1 MLTSRRMSL
10 ALGAACMM
18 FAAFASSAWAGEPA
32 TVTVRVEGFNGVT
45 LLPQTQ
51 VTTSTAPIPVESG
64 SCSGTSAGGALYDA
78 THGNWKVKEEGQGV
92 AILGIDGVNL
102 PPFGSG
108 DYAYWALWVNDK
120 FAELGAC
127 SEELQAGDHVV
138 FVGQCFALGS
148 ECPTSESAPDHFLTE
163 TAPSANVANVGEAVS
178 VTIGSLSTASG
189 AGEATLP
196 TGVTVT
202 GAAQPVSPNDQGVAT
217 LSFPSAGNY
226 TIQAHA
232 PDAVPSDPFT
242 ICVHNGNDGTCGTT
256 APTTSST
263 STSTSTGTS
272 TAATGVAGFARSAP
286 YTGPYALVARA
297 TDLIEDHTYGRTNAP
312 RVLSGTVLA
321 HSAVS
326 TVSLQLRRRYKG
338 RCYAYNGTRE
348 RFMPARCGKGS
359 YFKVSTSASYSY
371 LLPAALAPGRYV
383 LDIRATDASDNHTTL
398 ARGSSRIVF
407 YVR

>member
-1 MLTSRRMSL
+1 MLVSRRIFL
-10 ALGAACMM
+10 ALGVVCISLAMLVSA
-18 FAAFASSAWAGEPA
+18 AWAGEPA

-51 VTTSTAPIPVESG
+51 VTTSTTPIPVESG

-78 THGNWKVKEEGQGV
+78 THGNWKVQDEKEGV

-108 DYAYWALWVNDK
+108 DYAFWALWVESK
-120 FAELGAC
+120 FAESGAC
-127 SEELQAGDHVV
+127 SEQLQTGDHVV
-138 FVGQCFALGS
+138 FVGQCFALGP
-148 ECPTSESAPDHFLTE
+148 ECSSESAPDHFLTE
-163 TAPSANVANVGEAVS
+163 TAPSSNVANVGEAVS

-202 GAAQPVSPNDQGVAT
+202 GGAQAVSPNAQGVAT
-217 LSFPSAGNY
+217 LSFPSAGIY

-256 APTTSST
+256 APTTS
-263 STSTSTGTS
+263 TGTS
-272 TAATGVAGFARSAP
+272 TSGTTTPATGVAGFAKSAP

-297 TDLIEDHTYGRTNAP
+297 TDLIEDHTYGPTNAP

-326 TVSLQLRRRYKG
+326 SISLQLRRRYKG

-348 RFMPARCGKGS
+348 RFVAARCGQGS

-383 LDIRATDASDNHTTL
+383 LDIRATDASGNHTTL

>member
-1 MLTSRRMSL
+1 MLVSRRIFMALGVLCVSL
-10 ALGAACMM
+10 AMLV
-18 FAAFASSAWAGEPA
+18 SVAWAGEPS

-51 VTTSTAPIPVESG
+51 VTTSSTPIPVEAG
-64 SCSGTSAGGALYDA
+64 SCSGTSAGGALYEA
-78 THGNWKVKEEGQGV
+78 THGDWKVKDEEEGV

-102 PPFGSG
+102 PPFGAG
-108 DYAYWALWVNDK
+108 DYAFWSLWVNDK
-120 FAELGAC
+120 FATSGAC
-127 SEELQAGDHVV
+127 SEQLERNADVV
-138 FVGQCFALGS
+138 YVGQCFALGP
-148 ECPTSESAPDHFLTE
+148 ECSSESAPDHFLTE
-163 TAPSANVANVGEAVS
+163 TAPSSNVANVGEAVS
-178 VTIGSLSTASG
+178 VTVGSLSTASG

-196 TGVTVT
+196 ASVTVT
-202 GAAQPVSPNDQGVAT
+202 GAAQAVSPNAQGVAT
-217 LSFPSAGNY
+217 LSFSSAGTY

-232 PDAVPSDPFT
+232 PDAVPSDPLM

-256 APTTSST
+256 APTASST

-272 TAATGVAGFARSAP
+272 TAATGVAGFAKSAP

-297 TDLIEDHTYGRTNAP
+297 TDLIEHHTYGPTNAP

-326 TVSLQLRRRYKG
+326 TISLQLRRRYKG

-383 LDIRATDASDNHTTL
+383 LDIRATDASGNHTTL